1 MQNGF
6 VIIKVE
12 RYYLEINSL
21 ENLNYSAK
29 PNDNCNL
36 HLVDPPDFQI
46 NKIFYKQIG
55 KDHRWSD
62 RLVWNDQKWI
72 KYVEN
77 HKVKTYVLKDKEDLI
92 GYSEQIFHFEEKN
105 CEIAYFGILQEYY
118 GKKYGGF
125 LLSQAIKNAFVN
137 EVERVWL
144 HTCSLDHEFALK
156 NYQARGMN
164 IFKSET
170 INLKIN

>member
-1 MQNGF
+1 M
-6 VIIKVE
+6 IIKVE
-12 RYYLEINSL
+12 RNYLEINSL
-21 ENLNYSAK
+21 EDLNYSAK

-46 NKIFYKQIG
+46 NKFFYKQIG

-62 RLVWNDQKWI
+62 RLVWKDQKWI
-72 KYVEN
+72 EYVEN
-77 HKVKTYVLKDKEDLI
+77 HKVKTYILKDKEDLI
-92 GYSEQIFHFEEKN
+92 GFSEQIFHFEEKN

>member
-1 MQNGF
+1 M
-6 VIIKVE
+6 IIKVE
-12 RYYLEINSL
+12 RNYLEINSL

-46 NKIFYKQIG
+46 NKFFYKQIG

-156 NYQARGMN
+156 NYQARGMK

-170 INLKIN
+170 VNLNIN

>member
-1 MQNGF
+1 M
-6 VIIKVE
+6 IIKVE
-12 RYYLEINSL
+12 RNYLEINSL

-46 NKIFYKQIG
+46 NKFFYKQIG

-137 EVERVWL
+137 EIERVWL

-156 NYQARGMN
+156 NYQARGMK

-170 INLKIN
+170 VNLKIN